1 MKVKVNIQTKAI
13 ISERG
18 MGHQW
23 RYKWKWKWTFKR
35 KEKRINSNENEN
47 VFLEG
52 LKETLFLALLKSLRT
67 CWMLDKNVNLKHESC
82 LHFNNWCLEMLRVF
96 EKWKLESAL
105 TFPSM
110 SSNLRSETGS
120 GSSEIWELGK
130 EKSFL
135 RRGMIVPISKILRS
149 YQIHATRKV
158 GQLQTKF
165 I

>member
-1 MKVKVNIQTKAI
+1 MFLQSNYPQYPPSWQQT
-13 ISERG
+13 R
-18 MGHQW
+18 
-23 RYKWKWKWTFKR
+23 
-35 KEKRINSNENEN
+35 
-47 VFLEG
+47 
-52 LKETLFLALLKSLRT
+52 LFSLRNTEALLQLNLHSGWKRTESCLRLHAFRRRLAWLRNRK
-67 CWMLDKNVNLKHESC
+67 CQLKHESC